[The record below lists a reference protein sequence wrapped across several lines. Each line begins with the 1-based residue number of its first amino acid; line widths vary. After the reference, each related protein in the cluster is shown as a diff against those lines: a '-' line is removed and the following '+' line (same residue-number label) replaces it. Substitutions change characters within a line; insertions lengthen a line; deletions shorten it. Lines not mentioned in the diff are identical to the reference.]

1 MATAESP
8 NLTSI
13 VVVAADSGP
22 LLGAC
27 IDAALQSTA
36 QVEVV
41 LVDNASGDGEVER
54 VAAAHATDPRLRVL
68 RNEANIGFGPA
79 CNRGASQA
87 RGDALLFLNPD
98 CELRHDTVAGLR
110 AAMASAPDVGLFGV
124 TVCDREGVPARANRR
139 RDPTLR
145 RALATASG
153 LARFEARCPAL
164 AGVELPAATA
174 AVALERVDAV
184 SGACMALPRSAFERV
199 GGFDEAYFLHVEDLD
214 LCRRLRDAGL
224 GVAIVAELRVRHAQ
238 GSSSHHRALFVSR
251 HKHRGMWRYFTRFD
265 PAARNPLLR
274 VLVWTGIWTHYAL
287 GSIRLAVRSRAP
299 TRG

>member
-98 CELRHDTVAGLR
+98 CELRHDTVRLAFAVLGPLLLMVVFGYGISLDVNHLTFATLDFDNT
-110 AAMASAPDVGLFGV
+110 AASRSYSSPPIRKPPLAPA
-124 TVCDREGVPARANRR
+124 TSRRCARAS
-139 RDPTLR
+139 T
-145 RALATASG
+145 
-153 LARFEARCPAL
+153 
-164 AGVELPAATA
+164 
-174 AVALERVDAV
+174 
-184 SGACMALPRSAFERV
+184 
-199 GGFDEAYFLHVEDLD
+199 
-214 LCRRLRDAGL
+214 
-224 GVAIVAELRVRHAQ
+224 
-238 GSSSHHRALFVSR
+238 
-251 HKHRGMWRYFTRFD
+251 TR
-265 PAARNPLLR
+265 P
-274 VLVWTGIWTHYAL
+274 
-287 GSIRLAVRSRAP
+287 
-299 TRG
+299 